1 MTDQSPIDLED
12 LEPFAWSSL
21 ARHDRGQRF
30 VMVGFDE
37 AVRELT
43 GYRPLVYLA
52 SPYTKIAVDAAGRWC
67 AGRSADAGVRAAMW
81 AARFAGAG
89 VTAISPIVQSADM
102 CALRVPSL
110 REGEPVPPRLDP
122 LDAGFWTDWCFPLLI
137 SCDAVVVP
145 PIEGRDRS
153 AGVWGEV
160 VTALGAS
167 KTVYWIGEG

>member
-1 MTDQSPIDLED
+1 MNDQSPLDLED
-12 LEPFAWSSL
+12 LDPFAWGTL

-30 VMVGFDE
+30 SMVSFDA
-37 AVRELT
+37 AVCELT

-52 SPYTKIAVDAAGRWC
+52 SPYSKIAVNADGWWEL
-67 AGRSADAGVRAAMW
+67 GRSTEAGVRAAIW
-81 AARFAGAG
+81 SARFAAAG
-89 VTAISPIVQSADM
+89 VTAISPIMLSADM

-110 REGEPVPPRLDP
+110 REGATAPRLDP

-160 VTALGAS
+160 VTALSAS
-167 KTVYWIGEG
+167 KAVYWIGEG